1 MYKQSR
7 LSLTREGSPETNLV
21 SQTPEKEYATEEVFE
36 LHICNSSFWPLSY
49 ILFHNNNKAFECSQ
63 KKRKKKMNGFG
74 GLACMHHEPN
84 FKLVPCDF
92 LDLQVAILYLPSGS
106 LLMHG
111 LVLTKVLS
119 TF

>member
-1 MYKQSR
+1 MNYYKMKEKRVLQKLISFPR
-7 LSLTREGSPETNLV
+7 SPKKNMQLKKFLSCTCNL
-21 SQTPEKEYATEEVFE
+21 
-36 LHICNSSFWPLSY
+36 SFWPLSY

>member
-1 MYKQSR
+1 MFAK
-7 LSLTREGSPETNLV
+7 
-21 SQTPEKEYATEEVFE
+21 EKK
-36 LHICNSSFWPLSY
+36 
-49 ILFHNNNKAFECSQ
+49 NKL
-63 KKRKKKMNGFG
+63 NGFG

-92 LDLQVAILYLPSGS
+92 LDLQVANLSLPSGS